1 MNTLMPD
8 ERFTE
13 LLNLHLDHEA
23 SLAEAAE
30 FEAELSRDPARLR
43 QYQAYARM
51 QDACAHL
58 FERERVLAPASFALE
73 KARLDAER
81 KVAAPERIAFR
92 RPLVTAFAGFAAM
105 AAGVAFMLT
114 RPAPE
119 PPAPAV
125 ATKAAPPATVLVAD
139 VATAPAAHQSNPLA
153 TLVDYVPVPPTHDDY
168 QSVSLVAPARLA
180 PSGTGLVR
188 AEFTGWT
195 TPGELPPLQPVIVE
209 DFAAEPRTLVQP
221 IMAISHNSD
230 LQSPA
235 AQTAAFQ
242 FRR

>member
-1 MNTLMPD
+1 MPD

-23 SLAEAAE
+23 SPAEAAE
-30 FEAELSRDPARLR
+30 FEAEVSRDPARRR
-43 QYQAYARM
+43 QYQAYTRM

-58 FERERVLAPASFALE
+58 FERERLQAPASFALE

-81 KVAAPERIAFR
+81 KVAAPERITFR
-92 RPLVTAFAGFAAM
+92 RPLVTAFASFAAL

-114 RPAPE
+114 RLTPL
-119 PPAPAV
+119 PPSPAV
-125 ATKAAPPATVLVAD
+125 ATKTAPPAAVLAAD
-139 VATAPAAHQSNPLA
+139 VASVPSAHQSNPLA
-153 TLVDYVPVPPTHDDY
+153 TLVNYGPVPPTHDDY

-209 DFAAEPRTLVQP
+209 DFAPEPHALAQP